1 MNADAIKKTA
11 AVRKQGGDYIVQS
24 PLCPDVIGA
33 GDTEPEAWQI
43 FEEILEDYLAD
54 HKAGRVAKG
63 RGRPKESTKRKTR
76 QISLP
81 DDVATWLMEDPARIE
96 KVRALIA
103 N

>member
-1 MNADAIKKTA
+1 MNADAIKKA
-11 AVRKQGGDYIVQS
+11 AVVRKQGGDYIVQS
-24 PLCPDVIGA
+24 SLCPDVIGA
-33 GDTEPEAWQI
+33 GDTEPEAWQV

-63 RGRPKESTKRKTR
+63 RGRPKGATKRRTR

-81 DDVATWLMEDPARIE
+81 DDVATWLTEDPSRIE
-96 KVRALIA
+96 KVRALMA